1 MLRTV
6 DLTGADEDDSEA
18 VFYEILLLIE
28 EAVEHDISEGSIRLA
43 LIRALDEMSSEPDV
57 H

>member
-1 MLRTV
+1 VLRTI

-28 EAVEHDISEGSIRLA
+28 EAVEHDISDGSIRLA
-43 LIRALDEMSSEPDV
+43 LIRALDEMSSETDI

>member
-1 MLRTV
+1 MLRTI

-28 EAVEHDISEGSIRLA
+28 EAVEHDISDGSIRLA
-43 LIRALDEMSSEPDV
+43 LIRALDEMSSETDI

>member
-1 MLRTV
+1 MLRTI

-43 LIRALDEMSSEPDV
+43 LIRALDEMSSETDI